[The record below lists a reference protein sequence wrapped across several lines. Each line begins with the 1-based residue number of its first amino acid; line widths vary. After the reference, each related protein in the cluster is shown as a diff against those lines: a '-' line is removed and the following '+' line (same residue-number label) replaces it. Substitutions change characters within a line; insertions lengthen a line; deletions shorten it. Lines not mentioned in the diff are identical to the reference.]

1 MEVHRCRFFEYA
13 PQAVHG
19 LAFSPSGQLLAV
31 ARADGDIE
39 IWNVANGWHL
49 ERRLPGGDNM
59 SVESMVWVS
68 GHTPRVCRAL
78 CTDCRV
84 DYGFVRLFDVSHGAL
99 EYSRCFSDKHDGRI
113 LSVAWHP
120 DDLSIVTGGSD
131 STIRRITVAS
141 GRTALRISVETQN
154 ERTLVWAVRVMSDG
168 TIVSG
173 DSLGHTQFWN
183 GQFGT
188 LLHRFRSHSADVLCL
203 AVNAAEDTVYTSGV
217 DNKLAQ
223 FRFVGKWVSAG
234 KSRAHTHD
242 IRALALAPAPF
253 DILVSAGV
261 DTNLIVYSSAN
272 FETVRHV
279 RLPPFPHTPVIS
291 IAPAL
296 KIMLCQHSSKLQL
309 WRLGEADR
317 DHILDSATDVPQLPI
332 ASNAVQL
339 LEIQPKSA
347 FNLVASALAP
357 TGEFIAYSDLFGTK
371 LLRTNIDFNANIVQV
386 RRVKNLPEEVLPAH
400 RLLFTP
406 DGSKLII
413 AARNANIQIVD
424 LESMQLV
431 RTFSQHLAG
440 DDGVIE
446 DEADPIT
453 PIFTLAASADGQ
465 WLASGDLRNR
475 IHVFS
480 LDGFQHHALLPQF
493 DSQHTVL
500 AFNPGNPSHLYV
512 ATVGNQLY
520 AFDVERKRLTDWSR
534 KNTDSGFPYHW
545 LRRREKIVHIT
556 FDPRNSS
563 KVILQSHALF
573 CVVDVSRN
581 MKQQKKANKGPAA
594 AAALPGTNGSANAES
609 MDVSNTMAASVLA
622 AGLSSSAE
630 TDNGGLQLVDKYK
643 PLLFFDFLDA
653 SSMVV
658 VERPWLAVMES
669 FPPTLYRVRYGT

>member
-1 MEVHRCRFFEYA
+1 M
-13 PQAVHG
+13 
-19 LAFSPSGQLLAV
+19 LAA
-31 ARADGDIE
+31 ACED
-39 IWNVANGWHL
+39 
-49 ERRLPGGDNM
+49 
-59 SVESMVWVS
+59 
-68 GHTPRVCRAL
+68 
-78 CTDCRV
+78 
-84 DYGFVRLFDVSHGAL
+84 GFVRLFDVSHGAL

-223 FRFVGKWVSAG
+223 FRFVVNQPMAPGAATSDPFAIGAMQTSLVPAASAPDDLSGSALRRPKGKWVSAG